1 MRAIGKSTAKESYG
15 EPTFNQT
22 GVALDSFDMMMSFLN
37 MEGPKEFTDSDR
49 DAMVRDLETLAAGVA
64 QMDSGQRGRGVSFDE
79 IPHAMVRVCVGAMK
93 MYLSGTLG
101 WPRQRELMEAGR

>member
-15 EPTFNQT
+15 KPTFSQT
-22 GVALDSFDMMMSFLN
+22 GVALDSFDMMLAFLN

-49 DAMVRDLETLAAGVA
+49 DAMIRDLETLAAGVA

-93 MYLSGTLG
+93 LYLSGILG
-101 WPRQRELMEAGR
+101 WPRQHALLGGGQ